1 MNGSVEDRKQ
11 KEGIS
16 DPVTKGAEDSAKT
29 QGIRPVVIP
38 TTTSE
43 TDKPKSKAENRI
55 RPVQLAGEKLA
66 QRSQPAIEPSGTN
79 LSGTTPLGQNPAGI
93 KPSGNKPDEVN
104 PAGKNPSGTGSSGK
118 NSIGKPVKGEQKPTG
133 NQTQGQ
139 PAQGQPIQGQSTQGQ
154 SPQEN
159 PVAARPPQI
168 NPSGTVEPHQISTLL
183 LAYREEMRRIRKD
196 PTLKAIWIVGLLV
209 ILLALI
215 RWLPIFRIQK
225 LSFSNLYFNDPQEVE
240 EVSGLHLGQ
249 HAFSSYGGSLDALLT
264 GRYHKAE
271 RRILKAYPG
280 IKSAEA
286 FWRFPGEIQVN
297 LEERIPVAFVENGDQ
312 IVLVDRE
319 GVACYTQNQK
329 PDNLPIIKGIEVIG
343 FTLGGNL
350 KTNADADLRKCMT
363 VMSRLVEADFEVQSN
378 HPILPQVK
386 EITTSGYHRV
396 LLKIKPTGYNQF
408 LTINCS
414 NQETLKDDFIWLNR
428 ILQNGLIQEKLP
440 GTLDIYGN
448 QLIFKPEK
456 INTPASDKSGNQGS
470 TSLAEQTG
478 EEDGKKRTEEKQ
490 DLMDSN
496 PQPDE
501 QDLEEV
507 TPDSQPI
514 DEETVEPVVS
524 QQTQWVLEENE
535 ESLVWTAES
544 ETP

>member
-1 MNGSVEDRKQ
+1 MSSSVEERKE

-16 DPVTKGAEDSAKT
+16 APAIGGTESSKKT
-29 QGIRPVVIP
+29 QGIRPVMIP
-38 TTTSE
+38 TAGSE
-43 TDKPKSKAENRI
+43 RDKSKSDEANKI
-55 RPVQLAGEKLA
+55 RPVQLSEEKFG
-66 QRSQPAIEPSGTN
+66 QRTHSKT
-79 LSGTTPLGQNPAGI
+79 
-93 KPSGNKPDEVN
+93 
-104 PAGKNPSGTGSSGK
+104 NPSGANHVTTNSSGK
-118 NSIGKPVKGEQKPTG
+118 NSSDTNSSRANPSGINPTGTSSSGKKSVGKPAKGEQKPAG
-133 NQTQGQ
+133 NQDQGK
-139 PAQGQPIQGQSTQGQ
+139 AIQGQSTPEQLTQGNPSQ
-154 SPQEN
+154 GNPAQGN
-159 PVAARPPQI
+159 PVAAQPSQI
-168 NPSGTVEPHQISTLL
+168 NPAGTVAPHQISTLL

-225 LSFSNLYFNDPQEVE
+225 LSFSNLYFNNPQEVE

-249 HAFSSYGGSLDALLT
+249 HALSSYGGSLDALLT

-280 IKSAEA
+280 IKSVEA
-286 FWRFPGEIQVN
+286 FWRFPGEIRVN

-343 FTLGGNL
+343 FTLGSNL

-456 INTPASDKSGNQGS
+456 INALASDNSGDQGS
-470 TSLAEQTG
+470 ASLAKQTG
-478 EEDGKKRTEEKQ
+478 KEDGQRTSEEKENITE
-490 DLMDSN
+490 SN
-496 PQPDE
+496 PPAEE
-501 QDLEEV
+501 QELEEAS
-507 TPDSQPI
+507 PDSQPI
-514 DEETVEPVVS
+514 DEETEESGVS

-535 ESLVWTAES
+535 ESLVWTAEP